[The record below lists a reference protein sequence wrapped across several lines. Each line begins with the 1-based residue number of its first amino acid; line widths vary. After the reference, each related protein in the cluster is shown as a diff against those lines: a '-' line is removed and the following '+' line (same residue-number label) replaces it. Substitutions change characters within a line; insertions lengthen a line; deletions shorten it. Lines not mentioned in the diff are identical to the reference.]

1 MGLDQSSTQKATNAA
16 GPAILAALVSLVSKS
31 QGAIKLND
39 LVAKQEPGV
48 LSNLGKVIGESAQKA
63 FIDNGANGL
72 TSLLGGT
79 TASAITNAVGHYAGI
94 GGGNSKSLFGLVGSA
109 VLGVLG
115 QVQRDGGRDAS
126 GLAMLLVSQKDV
138 IRAALP
144 LGFSKYLDQAVVS
157 LADVTPSTTKFAAQT
172 PYRSTPPSGLG
183 C

>member
-1 MGLDQSSTQKATNAA
+1 M
-16 GPAILAALVSLVSKS
+16 
-31 QGAIKLND
+31 
-39 LVAKQEPGV
+39 
-48 LSNLGKVIGESAQKA
+48 LSNLGKVIGESGQKA
-63 FIDNGANGL
+63 FIDNGANVL

-79 TASAITNAVGHYAGI
+79 TASGLTNAVGHHAGI

-144 LGFSKYLDQAVVS
+144 LGFSKYLDRAGVS
-157 LADVTPSTTKFAAQT
+157 LADATPSTTKFAPQT
-172 PYRSTPPSGLG
+172 PYRSTPSIWPWLLVGLAVLALG
-183 C
+183 GLLWNHLAGRHPQVAEAPTPKIEMTSKS